1 MGGDFAP
8 KEIIAGA
15 RRAVDELGLSVT
27 LVGVPEL
34 MGDPLGLDVVAC
46 DIVPALRSQSTS
58 AAGTADGGRARGTL
72 IAGLA
77 IGLLVL
83 ATFLL
88 AEMSAE
94 HKFGITRLLGAML
107 AFSSAQI
114 ALAPLVLAPLLAGS
128 SRFGTV
134 TPVLAIAVLS
144 AGAAI
149 GLGTTIAGLVFGQ
162 AAALPWAVPACFAA
176 TTLLFVIGV
185 LASRRDAALTQA
197 IAGRRRFLF
206 GHAWPV
212 RRVYVRQRPC
222 STSLLPR
229 TRRPTNRSRHLQ
241 LHR

>member
-1 MGGDFAP
+1 
-8 KEIIAGA
+8 
-15 RRAVDELGLSVT
+15 
-27 LVGVPEL
+27 
-34 MGDPLGLDVVAC
+34 
-46 DIVPALRSQSTS
+46 
-58 AAGTADGGRARGTL
+58 L

-88 AEMSAE
+88 AEMSE
-94 HKFGITRLLGAML
+94 GHKFGITRLLGAML

-185 LASRRDAALTQA
+185 LASRRDAA
-197 IAGRRRFLF
+197 
-206 GHAWPV
+206 
-212 RRVYVRQRPC
+212 
-222 STSLLPR
+222 TSGG
-229 TRRPTNRSRHLQ
+229 SASDWI
-241 LHR
+241 